1 MTYNLLLF
9 VQGCSILLLGL
20 ESMYVFVNWKSKGH
34 SNLFIYCF
42 SVFIANIAYM
52 GEMLASNYE
61 EASALARMG
70 YLGRVWVPVAFLA
83 IICDFCETKIP
94 QWIMHTLI
102 IIQATILV
110 IVQTSP
116 FHNIYYTSERYF
128 VFDGIFPHKVMGH
141 APLHDIYFIYASL
154 YIFVGLFILI
164 RRAVIDRYSKR
175 LRFYPF
181 IFGSIAAM
189 STAYVL
195 YILKIPNGYDMQ
207 ALGYTI
213 CSILFFIAIFRYN
226 LMDSLSIVK
235 DYIMDTISDGVLATD
250 YRGNVIYYN
259 DLVMD
264 ILPQCRLLPHY
275 ALSTIKERLEKAEVI
290 EHKDKIYEVT
300 CTPLYKNDDIT
311 GLVYIIHDVTSKHQH
326 MIELQEQKDIAE
338 AANASKSKFLSMVSH
353 EIRTPMNSVVGMS
366 EVLIR
371 DGDNL
376 NDKQLRYLGNIKTS
390 GESLVS
396 MVNDLLDQ
404 SKIEAGKMEI
414 IEDNYSL
421 SEILND
427 VRMIIENRLEGKPVE
442 LVFTIDNKIPDMLL
456 GDGLRIKQVLIN
468 LMNNSVKFTDSGKIK
483 LSISLVQE
491 NEDGFELHY
500 SISDTG
506 QGIKEEDLTKLGQA
520 FSQVDTK
527 KNHGKEGTGLGLL
540 ISGDLVGLMGG
551 EIKVSS
557 TYGQGSEFY
566 FNIWQKRAD
575 LSLVEDSTESINLPD
590 GVSSIKD
597 VKLPHASCLI
607 VDDNELNL
615 IIAEEILKPLQMH
628 IKTCTSGA
636 EAIELIKS
644 HRYDVILMDYMMPEM
659 DGLETTKRI
668 RSMSNEI
675 SYLSK
680 LPIIALTGDAASDT
694 EEALRAAG
702 INDITYKP
710 MEFNKVTELLLKW
723 L

>member
-1 MTYNLLLF
+1 MAYRLLLF
-9 VQGCSILLLGL
+9 IQGFSIILLAL

-42 SVFIANIAYM
+42 SVFISNVAYL

-61 EASALARMG
+61 EAAALARMG
-70 YLGRVWVPVAFLA
+70 YLGRIWIPVAFLA

-94 QWIMHTLI
+94 RWIMHTLVV
-102 IIQATILV
+102 IQSIVLV
-110 IVQTSP
+110 IVLTSP

-164 RRAVIDRYSKR
+164 RRAIQDRYSNR

-181 IFGSIAAM
+181 IFGSIVAM
-189 STAYVL
+189 SAAYVL
-195 YILKIPNGYDMQ
+195 YIFKIPNGYDMQ

-226 LMDSLSIVK
+226 LMDSLAIVK

-264 ILPQCRLLPHY
+264 ILPQCRLLPNY
-275 ALSTIKERLEKAEVI
+275 ALSTIKEHLEEAKVI
-290 EHKDKIYEVT
+290 EHNDKIYEVS
-300 CTPLYKNDDIT
+300 CTPLYKNNDIT

-338 AANASKSKFLSMVSH
+338 AANASKSKFLSIVSH

-376 NDKQLRYLGNIKTS
+376 SDKQLRYLGNIKTS

-421 SEILND
+421 SELLGN
-427 VRMIIENRLEGKPVE
+427 VRMIIENRIGDKPIN
-442 LVFTIDNKIPDMLL
+442 LVFDIDNNIPDMLL
-456 GDGLRIKQVLIN
+456 GDGLRIKQILIN
-468 LMNNSVKFTDSGKIK
+468 LMNNAVKFTDSGFIK
-483 LSISLVQE
+483 LSISLEQE
-491 NEDGFELHY
+491 NENGYKLFY
-500 SISDTG
+500 SISDSG
-506 QGIKEEDLTKLGQA
+506 QGIKEEDLAKLGQA

-527 KNHGKEGTGLGLL
+527 KNHSKEGTGLGLL

-551 EIKVSS
+551 EIQVKS
-557 TYGQGSEFY
+557 TYGEGSEF
-566 FNIWQKRAD
+566 FFSIWQKKANLSIAAD
-575 LSLVEDSTESINLPD
+575 DTEGIALPD
-590 GVSSIKD
+590 GVQSIHD
-597 VKLPHASCLI
+597 VRLPNISCLI

-615 IIAEEILKPLQMH
+615 VIAEEILKPLCMQ
-628 IKTCTSGA
+628 IATCSSGA
-636 EAIELIKS
+636 EAIEYIKS
-644 HRYDVILMDYMMPEM
+644 HRVNIILMDYMMPEM
-659 DGLETTKRI
+659 DGLEATMRI
-668 RSMSNEI
+668 RKMSSEI
-675 SYLSK
+675 SYLDK
-680 LPIIALTGDAASDT
+680 LPIIALTGDASSDT
-694 EEALRAAG
+694 EKTLREAG

-710 MEFNKVTELLLKW
+710 MEFEKVTELLLKW

>member
-1 MTYNLLLF
+1 MAYKLLLF
-9 VQGCSILLLGL
+9 VQGLSIILLAL

-42 SVFIANIAYM
+42 SVFISNVAYF

-61 EASALARMG
+61 EAAALARMG
-70 YLGRVWVPVAFLA
+70 YLGRIWVPVAFLA
-83 IICDFCETKIP
+83 IICDFCETRLP
-94 QWIMHTLI
+94 RWIMHMLI
-102 IIQATILV
+102 VIQSTVLA
-110 IVQTSP
+110 IVLTSP
-116 FHNIYYTSERYF
+116 FHNIYYTSKRYF

-164 RRAVIDRYSKR
+164 RHAIIDRYSKR

-181 IFGSIAAM
+181 IFGSIVAM
-189 STAYVL
+189 SAAYVL
-195 YILKIPNGYDMQ
+195 YIFKIPNGYDMQ

-213 CSILFFIAIFRYN
+213 CAILFFIAIFRYN
-226 LMDSLSIVK
+226 LMDSLAIVK

-264 ILPQCRLLPHY
+264 ILPQCRLLPGY
-275 ALSTIKERLEKAEVI
+275 ALSTIKQHLENAEVI
-290 EHKDKIYEVT
+290 EHDGKIYEAT
-300 CTPLYKNDDIT
+300 CTPLYKNEDIS

-338 AANASKSKFLSMVSH
+338 AANASKSKFLSIVSH

-376 NDKQLRYLGNIKTS
+376 SEKQLRYLNNIKTS

-414 IEDNYSL
+414 VEDNYSL
-421 SEILND
+421 SELLND
-427 VRMIIENRLEGKPVE
+427 VRMIIENRIGDKPIN
-442 LVFTIDNKIPDMLL
+442 LVFETGDGVPDMLL
-456 GDGLRIKQVLIN
+456 GDSLRIKQVLIN
-468 LMNNSVKFTDSGKIK
+468 LMNNSVKFTDSGQIK
-483 LSISLVQE
+483 LSIDLDE
-491 NEDGFELHY
+491 ETEDGYILHY

-506 QGIKEEDLTKLGQA
+506 QGIKDEDLTKLGQA

-527 KNHGKEGTGLGLL
+527 KNHNKEGTGLGLL
-540 ISGDLVGLMGG
+540 ISGDLIGLMGG
-551 EIKVSS
+551 EIQVSS
-557 TYGQGSEFY
+557 TYGQGSEF
-566 FNIWQKRAD
+566 FFTILQKKAD
-575 LSLVEDSTESINLPD
+575 LSLISGEDSGIQLPD
-590 GVSSIKD
+590 GVKSLND
-597 VKLPHASCLI
+597 VRLPNVSCLI

-615 IIAEEILKPLQMH
+615 VIAEEILKPLKMQ
-628 IKTCTSGA
+628 ITTCSSGA
-636 EAIELIKS
+636 AAIDLIKS
-644 HRYDVILMDYMMPEM
+644 HRYNVVFMDYMMPDM
-659 DGLETTKRI
+659 DGLETTRRI
-668 RSMSNEI
+668 RKMSNEI
-675 SYLSK
+675 SYLER
-680 LPIIALTGDAASDT
+680 LPIIALTGDASSDT
-694 EEALRAAG
+694 DASLRAAG

-710 MEFNKVTELLLKW
+710 MEFAKVTELLLKW